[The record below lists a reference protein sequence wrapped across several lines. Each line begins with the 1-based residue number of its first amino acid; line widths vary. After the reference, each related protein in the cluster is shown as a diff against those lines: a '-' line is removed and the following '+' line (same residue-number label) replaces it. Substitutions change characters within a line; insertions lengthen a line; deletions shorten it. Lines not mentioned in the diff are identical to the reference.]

1 MRGGRE
7 NWQQLL
13 FPLTPPRQLS
23 SNLFPRQF
31 SLPRHSSKQKKG
43 GQLSVKDLGS
53 FCESTGTAQGKIMN
67 SSLSL
72 ADDLRI
78 LIEID
83 DVDPKVWPTNLT
95 WEKESLLPRWM
106 SHHVPPF

>member
-13 FPLTPPRQLS
+13 FPLTPPWQLS

-31 SLPRHSSKQKKG
+31 SRPRNSAKKGG

-72 ADDLRI
+72 ADGLRI

-83 DVDPKVWPTNLT
+83 DVDPKVWSTKSHMGERITPPPVD
-95 WEKESLLPRWM
+95 ES
-106 SHHVPPF
+106 PPF